1 MKNLGNYTSGLF
13 VGNYSDVDRNFNKLE
28 KRFGDS
34 EEVSPWEKKGGS
46 KFSRFNIIFSWWVT
60 FLDRLSM
67 WAKSGSI
74 FLFS

>member
-34 EEVSPWEKKGGS
+34 EKVSPWDKKRGS
-46 KFSRFNIIFSWWVT
+46 KFSRFNIFFLDGLL

-67 WAKSGSI
+67 WAKSRSI
-74 FLFS
+74 LLFS